1 LGKFESLEYLIVD
14 GGCHFAPW
22 TDCMADVMLLLRKSI
37 EDGKRVLCN
46 GFGHFATN
54 YLLSTGFDKQYKIAK
69 MGQNIQCDF

>member
-1 LGKFESLEYLIVD
+1 
-14 GGCHFAPW
+14 
-22 TDCMADVMLLLRKSI
+22 MADVMLLLRKSI